1 MRGHQTGD
9 VVVAHADSSARVRL
23 GAPIGREAREARD
36 QSRTASPLRPAQDA
50 LLLDNSQLTVE
61 ESVDQVL
68 RWWQERQPFRTS

>member
-1 MRGHQTGD
+1 LISKGIPANINSLR
-9 VVVAHADSSARVRL
+9 ADL
-23 GAPIGREAREARD
+23 EARDARD
-36 QSRTASPLRPAQDA
+36 QSRTASPLKPAQDA